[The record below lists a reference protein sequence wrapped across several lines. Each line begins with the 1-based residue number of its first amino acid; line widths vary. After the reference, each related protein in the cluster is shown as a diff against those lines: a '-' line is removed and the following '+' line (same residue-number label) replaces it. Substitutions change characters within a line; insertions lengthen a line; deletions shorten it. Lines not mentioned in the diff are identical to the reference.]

1 MRAVVFCGSIFS
13 LHLFLCVHCLPVH
26 DRRTGSRRK
35 LQVSQSQSLQQGF
48 RGVHGNAGENSVL
61 HAECECVSDLF
72 QDKGHRTQKKSTGEY
87 I

>member
-48 RGVHGNAGENSVL
+48 RGVHGKQEKTVCCTLRASV
-61 HAECECVSDLF
+61 
-72 QDKGHRTQKKSTGEY
+72 
-87 I
+87 